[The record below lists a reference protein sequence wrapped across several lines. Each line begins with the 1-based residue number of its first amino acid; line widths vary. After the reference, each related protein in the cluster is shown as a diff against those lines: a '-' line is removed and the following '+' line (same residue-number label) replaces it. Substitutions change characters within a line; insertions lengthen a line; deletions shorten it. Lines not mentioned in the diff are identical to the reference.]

1 MQQIYKRTPMPKC
14 TYANVLIVGFTDITI
29 FETSVMKNN
38 ILEIF
43 VKKTTRLQN
52 FKVYFLVDKRLFKFK
67 NSFNI
72 KRD

>member
-1 MQQIYKRTPMPKC
+1 MDGC
-14 TYANVLIVGFTDITI
+14 FCNVLIVGFTDITI

-43 VKKTTRLQN
+43 GKKTTRLQN